1 MPDSGKKKKMSNRK
15 FLKIW
20 APVLCIVLALAVAV
34 NILTQVF
41 RPYVDLYLG
50 GGDMIVTKTAGSED
64 WDSDYYTLDYKD
76 KRETAAAADVLV
88 EEIESEG
95 IVLLKNNGALPL
107 SAPAKITLLGRSA
120 ADPIYGGSGSGS
132 VDLSK
137 VVDLRTGLERA
148 GFTVNDAV
156 YDILRQYAAYSEEM
170 TVLGASRVYE
180 HPRGIIT
187 MDKGDSTY
195 YIGEMPV
202 EGYTLEAVASFSGY
216 QDAAVVVIGRGGGEG
231 GDLTQ
236 DMQGYDDNYVSGQ
249 HQLELN
255 QDEKDAIALAK
266 EHFET
271 VIVLINS
278 SNTMELGELEYDDGI
293 DAIVWI
299 GSPGQTGFYA
309 VGDVLSGTVNPS
321 GRTAD
326 LWAADFTKDPTFAN
340 FGSYQYSNIS
350 SSNAMGNAYFVQY
363 EEGIYIGYRYYETAA
378 VEGFIDYDQAV
389 VYPFGYGLSY
399 TGFDWQISDR
409 QLTGEDGQLSVDVT
423 VTNTGSVAGKDVVEL
438 YYSAPYTPGGIEKSS
453 VVLGAFAKTG
463 LLQPGQS
470 ETVTLSLNM
479 EDMASYDYK
488 TEKAYVLEAGD
499 YILTLQTDSHN
510 AKTGCEAMT
519 YRVDKTVVYSGD
531 DHRAS
536 DASAVTNRFDD
547 LSAMFTDTPAEGLAL
562 NMSRADFAGTFPT
575 APVDADKVAG
585 ENTIA
590 GFQAYDVKAN
600 ESPDAQ
606 KPAVG
611 EKNGLNLIDMRGLD
625 YDDPAWEL
633 MLDQLTVKDM
643 SSLVMNGM
651 YATLA
656 LPSVGK
662 PATVDFDGPAGIS
675 SYMTSLSCTAYPSE
689 VVIAST
695 FNVDLVERMG
705 EMVGN
710 EAIANG
716 INGWYAPAVNL
727 HRSPFGGRCFE
738 YYSED
743 PLLSG
748 AMASACVSGAASK
761 GVYCTIKHFAVNEQE
776 TNRVNGGGIA
786 TWVNEQ
792 ALRELYLKPFEY
804 AVKNATAAVRYI
816 SDEQGT
822 MSDKEMSAC
831 TAIMSSYNR
840 VGATWAGGSIPLM
853 QTVLRDEWG
862 FAGLVITDF
871 DLYEFMYPDQ
881 AIAAG
886 SDLILSTDA
895 MKSMADTGSAT
906 AIQNLRKACHR
917 ILYTV
922 AHSNAMNGIAPGTI
936 ITYTKAAWE
945 TGLLIADG
953 VIGAALMLG
962 VVWVIIRV
970 RKNRPQEASAI
981 SEI

>member
-1 MPDSGKKKKMSNRK
+1 MAENSPKKKMSNKK
-15 FLKIW
+15 FLAIW
-20 APVLCIVLALAVAV
+20 APVLCVVLALAVAV

-50 GGDMIVTKTAGSED
+50 GGEMIVTKTEGSED

-76 KRETAAAADVLV
+76 KAETMTAANALV
-88 EEIESEG
+88 EEIEGEG

-107 SAPAKITLLGRSA
+107 SAPAKVTLLGRDA
-120 ADPIYGGSGSGS
+120 ADPVYGGSGSGS

-148 GFTVNDAV
+148 GFEVNGTV
-156 YDILRQYAAYSEEM
+156 YDVLSAYASFSEEM
-170 TVLGASRVYE
+170 TALGAERVYD
-180 HPRGIIT
+180 HPKGVIT
-187 MDKGDSTY
+187 MDKGNSTY

-202 EGYTLEAVASFSGY
+202 EGYDGTVSSFSSYG
-216 QDAAVVVIGRGGGEG
+216 DAAIVVIGRVGGEG

-236 DMQGYDDNYVSGQ
+236 DMRGYDDNYVSGQ

-266 EHFET
+266 AHFDT
-271 VIVLINS
+271 VVVLINAS
-278 SNTMELGELEYDDGI
+278 TTMELGELEGDEGV
-293 DAIVWI
+293 DAILWV

-309 VGDVLSGTVNPS
+309 VGDVLAGKVNPS

-326 LWAADFTKDPTFAN
+326 LWAADFTRDPTFMN
-340 FGSYQYSNIS
+340 FGNYKYSNIS
-350 SSNAMGNAYFVQY
+350 ASNAVGDAYFVQY
-363 EEGIYIGYRYYETAA
+363 EEGIYTGYRYYETAA
-378 VEGFIDYDQAV
+378 AEGFIDYDQSV

-399 TGFDWQISDR
+399 TGFDWSVSGQQLGDADGAISV
-409 QLTGEDGQLSVDVT
+409 EVT
-423 VTNTGSVAGKDVVEL
+423 VTNTGAAAGKDVVEL

-453 VVLGAFAKTG
+453 VVLGAFAKTD

-470 ETVTLSLNM
+470 QTVTLTLDV
-479 EDMASYDYK
+479 EGMASYDYK
-488 TEKAYVLEAGD
+488 TERAYVLEAGD
-499 YILTLQTDSHN
+499 YILTVQTDSHHV
-510 AKTGCEAMT
+510 KEGCAPIT
-519 YRVDKTVVYSGD
+519 YSVGKTVVYSGEN
-531 DHRAS
+531 HRAG
-536 DASAVTNRFDD
+536 DAAPVTNQFDD
-547 LSAMFTDTPAEGLAL
+547 VSAMFADAPAEGRAL

-575 APVDADKVAG
+575 APTAADMAAG
-585 ENTIA
+585 EEVIA
-590 GFQAYDVKAN
+590 GFQAYDPKAH
-600 ESPDAQ
+600 EDPETE
-606 KPAVG
+606 KLTLG
-611 EKNGLNLIDMRGLD
+611 EKNGLNLIDLRGLP
-625 YDDPAWEL
+625 YDDPSWEL

-643 SSLVMNGM
+643 SSLVLNGM
-651 YATLA
+651 YATVA
-656 LPSVGK
+656 LSSVGK

-695 FNVDLVERMG
+695 FNVDLVRRMG

-710 EAIANG
+710 ESIANQV
-716 INGWYAPAVNL
+716 NGWYAPAMNL
-727 HRSPFGGRCFE
+727 HRSPFGGRNFE

-761 GVYCTIKHFAVNEQE
+761 GFYCTIKHFAANDQE

-786 TWVNEQ
+786 VWANEQ

-804 AVKNATAAVRYI
+804 TVKNASTSIKYI

-822 MSDKEMSAC
+822 MSDKEMRAC
-831 TAIMSSYNR
+831 TAVMSSYNR
-840 VGATWAGGSIPLM
+840 IGATWAGGSIPLM
-853 QTVLRDEWG
+853 QNVLRDEWG
-862 FAGLVITDF
+862 FEGLVITDF

-895 MKSMADTGSAT
+895 MKGLADTKSAT
-906 AIQNLRKACHR
+906 AMQNLRKACHN

-922 AHSNAMNGIAPGTI
+922 AHSHAMNGIVPGTI
-936 ITYTKAAWE
+936 ISYTAAPWE
-945 TGLLIADG
+945 GWLSTANIAVGVLLAA
-953 VIGAALMLG
+953 GAA
-962 VVWVIIRV
+962 WVIIRV
-970 RKNRPQEASAI
+970 SRNRGKKL
-981 SEI
+981 